1 MLFDSHA
8 HLDDDKF
15 NGDREAVISKIAE
28 TGISYVVNV
37 GSDMESS
44 IKSVELSSRY
54 PFIYAAVGIH
64 PYDADQ
70 VNDETIERLRR
81 LADNPKVVA
90 IGETGLDYHF
100 DDAPRQV
107 QIQAFRRQIKLAD
120 ELGLPVIIHDREA
133 HHDMMEVLVSERPA
147 NAIIHCYS
155 GSVEMAEELVK
166 MGYYISFSG
175 TVTYKNAVKLKDV
188 AAMVPDDKLLIE
200 TDSPY
205 LAPEP
210 VRGTRNDSVNVRYT
224 AEKIAQIRGT
234 DFQTVAQMTS
244 QNAKRVYGIDE

>member
-1 MLFDSHA
+1 
-8 HLDDDKF
+8 
-15 NGDREAVISKIAE
+15 
-28 TGISYVVNV
+28 
-37 GSDMESS
+37 
-44 IKSVELSSRY
+44 
-54 PFIYAAVGIH
+54 
-64 PYDADQ
+64 
-70 VNDETIERLRR
+70 
-81 LADNPKVVA
+81 
-90 IGETGLDYHF
+90 
-100 DDAPRQV
+100 
-107 QIQAFRRQIKLAD
+107 
-120 ELGLPVIIHDREA
+120 
-133 HHDMMEVLVSERPA
+133 MMEVLVSERPA

-210 VRGTRNDSVNVRYT
+210 VRGTRNDSANVRYT

-234 DFQTVAQMTS
+234 DFQTVAQMTGK
-244 QNAKRVYGIDE
+244 NAKRVYGIDE

>member
-15 NGDREAVISKIAE
+15 NGDRETVISKIAE

-37 GSDMESS
+37 GSDMDSS

-133 HHDMMEVLVSERPA
+133 HHDMMEVLFSERPA

-210 VRGTRNDSVNVRYT
+210 VRGTRNDSANVRFT

-244 QNAKRVYGIDE
+244 KNAKRVYGIDE